1 MKMKIRFIS
10 IILIGI
16 CLLSGFVFS
25 GQIHGQEI
33 TAYLAT
39 TPPIVEGFAKLVKE
53 KINVDIKWRFLS
65 CGAINAK
72 LKAEAPNFEAD
83 MGIFVCIP
91 ETFMAKKEK
100 WLVSYDSP
108 AWKKVPRKWGL
119 MRPETFM
126 EPDNLW
132 YNTNVYGFVLVANKD
147 LIAKKGYKVPES
159 WDDLLDPKWKGQIV
173 MPSPLSSGTAFQMLY
188 TFITQY
194 GLNAGKGEE
203 GGWKFMSAL
212 DKNIHHYTEHGGTPT
227 ELVGRG
233 EFMLGITTDQN
244 VLMVQKQGYPLQAK
258 VPKEGIGYEGIYA
271 FILKGTKNLTTC
283 QKVIDFLA
291 SDMFC
296 KYMADI
302 GYVTRMPEYPSAL
315 YGEIPKY
322 VPNVDHVW
330 AVGNKGRLLNEWKNN
345 FLRK

>member
-1 MKMKIRFIS
+1 MKVKFIA
-10 IILIGI
+10 IVVMTM
-16 CLLSGFVFS
+16 CLLGSFVSPTRSG
-25 GQIHGQEI
+25 GEEI

-39 TPPIVEGFAKLVKE
+39 TPPIVQGFVQLVKE
-53 KINVDIKWRFLS
+53 KTNVDIKWRFLS

-83 MGIFVCIP
+83 MGIFICIP

-100 WLVSYDSP
+100 WLIPYDSP
-108 AWKKVPRKWGL
+108 AWKKVPRQWGL
-119 MRPETFM
+119 MRPVTYSD
-126 EPDNLW
+126 PDNMW
-132 YNTNVYGFVLVANKD
+132 YNTNVYGFCLVANKD
-147 LIAKKGYKVPES
+147 SLAKKGYKVPES

-173 MPSPLSSGTAFQMLY
+173 MPSPLSSGTAYQMIY
-188 TFITQY
+188 TFMTLY
-194 GLNAGKGEE
+194 AFNKGKGEE
-203 GGWKFMSAL
+203 EGWKFVAAL

-233 EFMLGITTDQN
+233 EFMLGVTTDQN
-244 VLMVQKQGYPLQAK
+244 VLMVQKEGYPLLAK

-271 FILKGTKNLTTC
+271 FILKGTKNLSTS

-291 SDMFC
+291 SDDFC
-296 KYMADI
+296 KYMASL
-302 GYVTRMPEYPSAL
+302 GYVTRLPKYPSAL

-322 VPNVDHVW
+322 VPNVDHMW
-330 AVGNKGRLLNEWKNN
+330 AIENRVRILNEWKNK

>member
-1 MKMKIRFIS
+1 MRGKTMVPFV
-10 IILIGI
+10 LVV
-16 CLLSGFVFS
+16 CLMLGSAAPAPVRGE
-25 GQIHGQEI
+25 EI

-39 TPPIVEGFAKLVKE
+39 TPAIVEGFAKLLKQ
-53 KINVDIKWRFLS
+53 KTNIDLQYRFLS

-108 AWKKVPRKWGL
+108 AWKKVPGQWGL
-119 MRPETFM
+119 MRQETYAD
-126 EPDNLW
+126 PDHMW
-132 YNTNVYGFVLVANKD
+132 YNTNVYGFCLVANKE
-147 LIAKKGYKVPES
+147 LLAQKGYKAPES
-159 WDDLLDPKWKGQIV
+159 WDDLLDPKWKDQIV

-188 TFITQY
+188 TFLTLY

-203 GGWKFMSAL
+203 AGWKYMAAL
-212 DKNIHHYTEHGGTPT
+212 DKNIHHYTEHGGAPT

-244 VLMVQKQGYPLQAK
+244 VLTIQQQGYPLLAK
-258 VPKEGIGYEGIYA
+258 VPREGIGYEGIYA
-271 FILKGTKNLTTC
+271 FILKGTKKLSTC

-291 SDMFC
+291 SDDFC
-296 KYMADI
+296 KYMGEI
-302 GYVTRMPEYPSAL
+302 GYVTRLPRYPSAL
-315 YGEIPKY
+315 YGDIPKY
-322 VPNVDHVW
+322 VPNVNHMW
-330 AVGNKGRLLNEWKNN
+330 AIDNRGRLLDEWKNK